1 MINGTTNIAQYVIGG
16 AVIFVLIA
24 LMGSLIALA
33 IMKKRGSEE
42 ACTLL
47 EEDEMPKANKKGILN
62 ALIAKMTYC
71 EEDDED
77 EEEVSAPKL
86 KKTKSTK
93 IQATQTESTKNK
105 LDKEQVI
112 EKPSDKKE
120 LIFTKIENNQEEES
134 FRIILEES
142 LSIGR
147 GINKNDWVIAN
158 DQTISQKHCKLYR
171 ERDEVYI
178 MDLNTTN
185 GTFVNKKRITKP
197 VVMNNQDRIRMG
209 VSEYRITIRG

>member
-71 EEDDED
+71 EEDDDD

-171 ERDEVYI
+171 ERAEVYI

>member
-71 EEDDED
+71 EEDDDD

-112 EKPSDKKE
+112 ETPSDKKE

>member
-47 EEDEMPKANKKGILN
+47 EEDEMPKDSKKGILDS
-62 ALIAKMTYC
+62 LIAKMTYC
-71 EEDDED
+71 EEED
-77 EEEVSAPKL
+77 EEEVSEPKL
-86 KKTKSTK
+86 EKTKSTK
-93 IQATQTESTKNK
+93 NKATKNK
-105 LDKEQVI
+105 LYKELVI

-134 FRIILEES
+134 FRMILEES

-147 GINKNDWVIAN
+147 GMNKNDWVITN
-158 DQTISQKHCKLYR
+158 DQTISQKHCKLYI
-171 ERDEVYI
+171 EKGIVYMI
-178 MDLNTTN
+178 DLNTTN
-185 GTFVNKKRITKP
+185 GTFVNKKRMTKP
-197 VVMNNQDRIRMG
+197 VVINSQDRIRMG

>member
-47 EEDEMPKANKKGILN
+47 EEDEMPKDSKKGILDS
-62 ALIAKMTYC
+62 LIAKMTYC
-71 EEDDED
+71 EEED
-77 EEEVSAPKL
+77 EEEVSEPKL
-86 KKTKSTK
+86 EKTKSTK
-93 IQATQTESTKNK
+93 AKSTKNK
-105 LDKEQVI
+105 ATKNKLYKELVI

-134 FRIILEES
+134 FRMILEES

-147 GINKNDWVIAN
+147 GMNKNDWVITN
-158 DQTISQKHCKLYR
+158 DQTISQKHCKLYI
-171 ERDEVYI
+171 EKGIVYMI
-178 MDLNTTN
+178 DLNTTN
-185 GTFVNKKRITKP
+185 GTFVNKKRMTKP
-197 VVMNNQDRIRMG
+197 VVINSQDRIRMG

>member
-62 ALIAKMTYC
+62 ALIAKMAYC
-71 EEDDED
+71 EEDDDD